1 MRIAAFT
8 IITVMLL
15 AFFSPEIQ
23 GFALGNEMV
32 VSAQT
37 EEPLFSKN
45 LFNADLLYA
54 YVQSG
59 ARTAVAIVNFTK
71 VPNITLSNYSGV
83 TEVYTVQVFSG
94 GNLVSR
100 TTKIGGII
108 GSGIASGV
116 DLINLGMDG
125 SFWASTNVS
134 LETFT
139 IDYKLTDYPILNEPI
154 SVSLIR
160 LGWITTQD
168 HHSEIHF
175 ASQDQELVKHAELT
189 THNEGFLY
197 NTLLSQDQLARLDP
211 FKPLSSY
218 ITTPIPSSFSNET
231 KAPGPSIIREFS
243 AQSAFISVIVIVIF
257 IVAISLFS
265 ASLYLHKKRRLQS

>member
-1 MRIAAFT
+1 MKKLVSIILILISLIIAGT
-8 IITVMLL
+8 IHGEPIK
-15 AFFSPEIQ
+15 
-23 GFALGNEMV
+23 
-32 VSAQT
+32 AQT
-37 EEPLFSKN
+37 QNAEPLFSKN

-71 VPNITLSNYSGV
+71 VPNLTLSNYSGV

-168 HHSEIHF
+168 RHSEIHF
-175 ASQDQELVKHAELT
+175 ASQDQELVKHVELT
-189 THNEGFLY
+189 KHQDGFLY
-197 NTLLSQDQLARLDP
+197 NTLLSQEQLSRLDP

-218 ITTPIPSSFSNET
+218 ITAFTKPNIYRSGVLLVSSFALSWLCAVCCGGNKT
-231 KAPGPSIIREFS
+231 M
-243 AQSAFISVIVIVIF
+243 
-257 IVAISLFS
+257 
-265 ASLYLHKKRRLQS
+265 